1 MPGGVGSES
10 LDIPLRFKS
19 ETSCAPS
26 LMISPFQ
33 MSQIFRD
40 LVFRLMAF
48 FMFISL
54 DISLIYAYLQI
65 NQPDGLDK
73 LLLLF
78 ECLLRLN
85 PHNQHSC
92 PLLWCGFPFP
102 TFNLVKEMIDFAAKW
117 GRCPIKRTVL
127 LSVIYC
133 SLWILWKAR
142 NDMVFNKNYSSPAK
156 TADCIITVTFKGVK
170 FRSNFGASNWPDWAC
185 CPPNI
190 L

>member
-1 MPGGVGSES
+1 
-10 LDIPLRFKS
+10 
-19 ETSCAPS
+19 
-26 LMISPFQ
+26 
-33 MSQIFRD
+33 
-40 LVFRLMAF
+40 MAF

-73 LLLLF
+73 VGSRKSYCF
-78 ECLLRLN
+78 CLSAYLDWIHTTNTLARCCIIV
-85 PHNQHSC
+85 PTSC
-92 PLLWCGFPFP
+92 HLCSFGNDSSDHILVGCPYACEVLDCIFRWCGFPFP